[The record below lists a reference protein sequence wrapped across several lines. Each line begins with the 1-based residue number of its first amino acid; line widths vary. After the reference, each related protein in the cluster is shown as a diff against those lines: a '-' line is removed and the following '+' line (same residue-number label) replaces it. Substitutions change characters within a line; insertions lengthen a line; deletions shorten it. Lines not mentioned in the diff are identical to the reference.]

1 MISKGRLCHE
11 NNIKDDTYC
20 CRKDLIVAI
29 CVALNKLSCLPSWNR
44 HTEIMKSS
52 AVKQCQPA
60 GYRQLQA
67 VNIFRIHYKLLTALT
82 AATSCHQLWQV
93 LQAFASSDSC
103 YKLLPAVT
111 SCCQFWQLLQAVAS
125 FDSCYKLLPALT
137 AVTSCR
143 QLWQLLP
150 ALTGLTSCWHWQ
162 LLQAVSSN
170 GSC

>member
-1 MISKGRLCHE
+1 MKTTLKTTLTAAEKIWLWQFALLSTSSSVSHPE
-11 NNIKDDTYC
+11 NRY
-20 CRKDLIVAI
+20 
-29 CVALNKLSCLPSWNR
+29 
-44 HTEIMKSS
+44 TEIMKSS

-67 VNIFRIHYKLLTALT
+67 VNIFRIYYKLLTALT
-82 AATSCHQLWQV
+82 AVTSCRQLWQV

-137 AVTSCR
+137 AVTSCC
-143 QLWQLLP
+143 QL
-150 ALTGLTSCWHWQ
+150 WQ
-162 LLQAVSSN
+162 LLQAVASFE
-170 GSC
+170 SCY